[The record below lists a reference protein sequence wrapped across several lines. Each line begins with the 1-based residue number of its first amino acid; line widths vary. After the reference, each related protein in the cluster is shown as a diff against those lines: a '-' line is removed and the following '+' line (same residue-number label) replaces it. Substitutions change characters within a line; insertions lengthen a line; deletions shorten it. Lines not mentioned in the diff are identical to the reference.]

1 MDWIF
6 FSFSAVTAGLFGF
19 IVGAIFGVT
28 RPQNEKHD

>member
-6 FSFSAVTAGLFGF
+6 FSLGAVTAGLFGF
-19 IVGAIFGVT
+19 VAGAIFGVT